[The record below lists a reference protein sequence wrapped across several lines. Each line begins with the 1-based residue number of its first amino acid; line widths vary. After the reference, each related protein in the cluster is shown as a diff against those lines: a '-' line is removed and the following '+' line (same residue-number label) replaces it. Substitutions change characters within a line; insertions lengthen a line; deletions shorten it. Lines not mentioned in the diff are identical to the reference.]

1 MMLIRSLV
9 GNPADEQEISNSRK
23 AYYYDYE
30 PYLKKKINQTS
41 NTFHQFYYIDLGCS
55 DGRDIERFLYFH
67 SKEILNTGNLSIIG
81 FEPDPINYFAC
92 KAEQNLPISTT
103 KTVYNVAAWIKSD
116 EVSYAVKMGQ
126 KSRIDHS
133 STTRVLSLDFS
144 RWILENFKPEHYV
157 YIKFTI
163 EGAEIEVL
171 EKMVADR
178 SLALVDYLEIEWTHP
193 VSSQYEPRRI
203 SLECMFDNFGMDY
216 LYMIDMADMDI
227 AQTNNETYEA
237 VRKDTGWK
245 LNTSLT
251 RFHYRTRK
259 EVPTLLNE
267 RLHRRK

>member
-1 MMLIRSLV
+1 MLIRSLV
-9 GNPADEQEISNSRK
+9 GNPADEQDISNSRK

-30 PYLKKKINQTS
+30 PYLKKETSQTN

-55 DGRDIERFLYFH
+55 DGRDIQHFLYFH
-67 SKEILNTGNLSIIG
+67 SKEILDAGNLSIIG

-92 KAEQNLPISTT
+92 KAEQNLPISAT
-103 KTVYNVAAWIKSD
+103 KTVYNTAAWIKSD
-116 EVSYAVKMGQ
+116 EVPYATEMGQ
-126 KSRIDHS
+126 KSRIDHN

-144 RWILENFKPEHYV
+144 RWILEKFKPEHYV

-193 VSSQYEPRRI
+193 VSSDYEPRRI

-216 LYMIDMADMDI
+216 LYMIDVADMDI
-227 AQTNNETYEA
+227 AQTHNETYEA
-237 VRKDTGWK
+237 VRKDSGWK